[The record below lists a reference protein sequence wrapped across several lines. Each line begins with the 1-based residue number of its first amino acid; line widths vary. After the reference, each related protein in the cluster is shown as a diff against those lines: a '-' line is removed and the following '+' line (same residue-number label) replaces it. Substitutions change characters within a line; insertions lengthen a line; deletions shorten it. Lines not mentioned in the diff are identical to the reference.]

1 MIRQEKVNLTKL
13 LMTLTH
19 PAERSVTVSYA
30 KKLGTRTGGP
40 GTQQQATLN
49 TLIGS
54 PDGYFD
60 YISINGPAATD
71 LEIQIL
77 NSKFEVIDSII
88 TDISGVKEFYLD
100 SEIANQAFGIQ
111 IVDINDNDASDWT
124 GVCILGTQSLEISWT
139 DTNTDALTYITFIN
153 GVEVIGDVYPYSGN
167 AGRYIFEEFVQHNY
181 TDDNTTIVIYGIDKD
196 GRYITTGSVTF

>member
-1 MIRQEKVNLTKL
+1 
-13 LMTLTH
+13 MTLTH

-49 TLIGS
+49 TLIS
-54 PDGYFD
+54 SSDGYFD

-88 TDISGVKEFYLD
+88 TDIAGEREFYLD
-100 SEIANQAFGIQ
+100 SEIANQAFGIR
-111 IVDINDNDASDWT
+111 IVDINNNDASDWT
-124 GVCILGTQSLEISWT
+124 GICILGTQSLEISWI
-139 DTNTDALTYITFIN
+139 DTNKNALAYVTFIN
-153 GVEVIGDVYPYSGN
+153 GVEVIENAYPYSSNEGK
-167 AGRYIFEEFVQHNY
+167 YIFEEFVQHNY
-181 TDDNTTIVIYGIDKD
+181 TDSNTTIVIYGIDKD
-196 GRYITTGSVTF
+196 GKYITTGSVTF